1 MTTTTALLALNSP
14 YPFWQL
20 SDRHAGQLQS
30 AFPDVRFR
38 VAHEHDI
45 PVEIRTADVYF
56 GWSFATEWLNA
67 PSRLRWTATPSAGID
82 HWPVA
87 ALDAAG
93 VTVTRGYG
101 YHGRPMAEHAIG
113 LLLGFSRG
121 LFTSAR
127 LQTRSTWWKDDLASS
142 FFDLYGETLTI
153 VGCGSVGLRL
163 AEVAQ
168 AVGMHVIGVR
178 RRPPR
183 SEPGGI
189 EWVPAHRVGEALPRS
204 RVVVNLLP
212 ATAETHGFFDEGA
225 FKTCRPGTVF
235 INLGRAST
243 VDHDALLDA
252 LDQGPLAGAALD
264 VQPRKPPTLDD
275 PLRHHP
281 RIVLTPKS
289 AVFSHTYMDEAVAF
303 FVDNLRHFVAGQP
316 LNGAV
321 TPTHGGT
328 HDPH

>member
-1 MTTTTALLALNSP
+1 MTTTALVALNSP

-20 SDRHAGQLQS
+20 SDRHAGQLRS
-30 AFPDVRFR
+30 AFPDVRFLLAQEQD
-38 VAHEHDI
+38 V

-56 GWSFATEWLNA
+56 GWSFDAEWLNSS
-67 PSRLRWTATPSAGID
+67 PRLHWTATPSAGID
-82 HWPVA
+82 HWPVTT
-87 ALDAAG
+87 LDTAG
-93 VTVTRGYG
+93 ITLTRGYG

-121 LFTSAR
+121 LFTSTR
-127 LQTRSTWWKDDLASS
+127 LQTRSVWWKDELADS

-153 VGCGSVGLRL
+153 VGCGSVGIRL
-163 AEVAQ
+163 AEVAR
-168 AVGMHVIGVR
+168 AFGMHVIGVR
-178 RRPPR
+178 RNPTQT
-183 SEPGGI
+183 EPGGI
-189 EWVPAHRVGEALPRS
+189 EWVPTHRVREALPRS
-204 RVVVNLLP
+204 RAVVNLLP
-212 ATAETHGFFDEGA
+212 ATDETRGFFDEST
-225 FKTCRPGTVF
+225 FKACRPGTVF

-243 VDHDALLDA
+243 VDHHALLGA
-252 LDQGPLAGAALD
+252 LDQGPLVGAALD
-264 VQPRKPPTLDD
+264 VQPRKPPALDD

-289 AVFSHTYMDEAVAF
+289 AVFSHAYMDEAVAF
-303 FVDNLRHFVAGQP
+303 FIDNLRLFLAGQP

>member
-1 MTTTTALLALNSP
+1 MTTTALVALNSP
-14 YPFWQL
+14 YSFCQL
-20 SDRHAGQLQS
+20 SDRHAGQLRS
-30 AFPDVRFR
+30 AFPDVRFMLAR
-38 VAHEHDI
+38 ENDSLVG
-45 PVEIRTADVYF
+45 IRSADVYF
-56 GWSFATEWLNA
+56 GWSFDAEWLSA
-67 PSRLRWTATPSAGID
+67 SSRLRWTATPSAGVD

-93 VTVTRGYG
+93 ITLTRGYG

-121 LFTSAR
+121 LFTSTR
-127 LQTRSTWWKDDLASS
+127 LQTRSVWWKDDLADS

-153 VGCGSVGLRL
+153 VGCGSVGVRL

-168 AVGMHVIGVR
+168 SLGMHVIGVR
-178 RRPPR
+178 RSPPR

-189 EWVPAHRVGEALPRS
+189 EWLPADRLLEALPRS
-204 RVVVNLLP
+204 RAVVNLLP
-212 ATAETHGFFDEGA
+212 ATAETHGFFDEST
-225 FKTCRPGTVF
+225 FKACRPGTVF

-243 VDHDALLDA
+243 VDHDALRGA
-252 LDQGPLAGAALD
+252 LDQGLLAGAALD
-264 VQPRKPPTLDD
+264 VQPRKPPSLDD

-289 AVFSHTYMDEAVAF
+289 AVFSHAYMDQAVAF
-303 FVDNLRHFVAGQP
+303 FVDNLRLFLAGQP

-328 HDPH
+328 HAPH

>member
-1 MTTTTALLALNSP
+1 MTTTALVALNSS
-14 YPFWQL
+14 YAFWQL
-20 SDRHAGQLQS
+20 SDRHAEQLRS
-30 AFPDVRFR
+30 AFPDVRFL
-38 VAHEHDI
+38 VAHEHDF

-56 GWSFATEWLNA
+56 GWSFDRAWLDTS
-67 PSRLRWTATPSAGID
+67 PRLRWAATPSAGVD

-93 VTVTRGYG
+93 ITLTRGYG

-127 LQTRSTWWKDDLASS
+127 LQTRSAWWKDDLADS
-142 FFDLYGETLTI
+142 FFDLCGETLMI
-153 VGCGSVGLRL
+153 VGCGAVGIRL

-168 AVGMHVIGVR
+168 AFGMHVIGVR
-178 RRPPR
+178 RGPPR
-183 SEPGGI
+183 YEHGGI
-189 EWVPAHRVGEALPRS
+189 EWVPAHRVREALPRS
-204 RVVVNLLP
+204 RAVVNLLP
-212 ATAETHGFFDEGA
+212 ATDATHGFFNEST
-225 FKTCRPGTVF
+225 FKACRPGTVF

-243 VDHDALLDA
+243 VDHDALLAA
-252 LDQGPLAGAALD
+252 LDQGRLAGAALD
-264 VQPRKPPTLDD
+264 VQPRKPPALDD

-281 RIVLTPKS
+281 QIVLTPKS
-289 AVFSHTYMDEAVAF
+289 AVFSHAYMDQAVAF
-303 FVDNLRHFVAGQP
+303 FVDNLRLFLADQP

-321 TPTHGGT
+321 TPSKGGT

>member
-20 SDRHAGQLQS
+20 SDRHAGQLQA

-38 VAHEHDI
+38 VAPERDI
-45 PVEIRTADVYF
+45 PDEIRTADVYF
-56 GWSFATEWLNA
+56 GWSFGREWLNA
-67 PSRLRWTATPSAGID
+67 SPRLRWTATPSAGVD

-121 LFTSAR
+121 LFTSTR
-127 LQTRSTWWKDDLASS
+127 LQTRSAWWKDDLASS

-178 RRPPR
+178 RSPPH

-189 EWVPAHRVGEALPRS
+189 EWVPAHRVDEALPRS
-204 RVVVNLLP
+204 RAVVNLLP
-212 ATAETHGFFDEGA
+212 ATAATHGFFDESA
-225 FKTCRPGTVF
+225 FKACRPGTVF

-264 VQPRKPPTLDD
+264 VQPRKPPALDD

-303 FVDNLRHFVAGQP
+303 FIDNLRRFVAGQP

>member
-1 MTTTTALLALNSP
+1 MLARENDSLV
-14 YPFWQL
+14 
-20 SDRHAGQLQS
+20 G
-30 AFPDVRFR
+30 
-38 VAHEHDI
+38 
-45 PVEIRTADVYF
+45 IRSADVYF
-56 GWSFATEWLNA
+56 GWSFDAEWLSA
-67 PSRLRWTATPSAGID
+67 SSRLRWTATPSAGVD

-93 VTVTRGYG
+93 ITLTRGYG

-121 LFTSAR
+121 LFTSTR
-127 LQTRSTWWKDDLASS
+127 LQTRSVWWKDDLADS

-153 VGCGSVGLRL
+153 VGCGSVGVRL

-168 AVGMHVIGVR
+168 SLGMHVIGVR
-178 RRPPR
+178 RSPPR

-189 EWVPAHRVGEALPRS
+189 EWLPADRLLEALPRS
-204 RVVVNLLP
+204 RAVVNLLP
-212 ATAETHGFFDEGA
+212 ATAETHGFFDEST
-225 FKTCRPGTVF
+225 FKACRPGTVF

-243 VDHDALLDA
+243 VDHDALRGA
-252 LDQGPLAGAALD
+252 LDQGLLAGAALD
-264 VQPRKPPTLDD
+264 VQPRKPPSLDD

-289 AVFSHTYMDEAVAF
+289 AVFSHAYMDQAVAF
-303 FVDNLRHFVAGQP
+303 FVDNLRLFLAGQP

-328 HDPH
+328 HAPH

>member
-14 YPFWQL
+14 YSFWQL

-56 GWSFATEWLNA
+56 GWSFGRDWLNA
-67 PSRLRWTATPSAGID
+67 SPRLRWTATPSAGVD

-127 LQTRSTWWKDDLASS
+127 LQTRSAWWKDDLASS

-178 RRPPR
+178 RSPPR

-189 EWVPAHRVGEALPRS
+189 EWVPAHRVDEALPRS
-204 RVVVNLLP
+204 RAVVNLLP
-212 ATAETHGFFDEGA
+212 ATAETHSFFDKSA
-225 FKTCRPGTVF
+225 FKACRPGTIF

-252 LDQGPLAGAALD
+252 LDRGPLAGAALD
-264 VQPRKPPTLDD
+264 VQPRKPPALDD

-289 AVFSHTYMDEAVAF
+289 AVFSHTYMDEAIAF
-303 FVDNLRHFVAGQP
+303 FVDNLRRFVAGQP
-316 LNGAV
+316 LNGAI

>member
-1 MTTTTALLALNSP
+1 MTTTALVALNSP

-20 SDRHAGQLQS
+20 SDRHAEQLRS
-30 AFPDVRFR
+30 AFPDVRFL
-38 VAHEHDI
+38 VAHEHGV

-56 GWSFATEWLNA
+56 GWSFDRDWLDA
-67 PSRLRWTATPSAGID
+67 SPRLRWTATPSAGVD

-93 VTVTRGYG
+93 VTLTRGYG

-127 LQTRSTWWKDDLASS
+127 LQTRSVWWKDDLAAS
-142 FFDLYGETLTI
+142 FFDLHGETLTI
-153 VGCGSVGLRL
+153 VGCGSVGIRL

-168 AVGMHVIGVR
+168 ALGMHVIGVR
-178 RRPPR
+178 RSPPP
-183 SEPGGI
+183 SELGGI
-189 EWVPAHRVGEALPRS
+189 EWVPRHRVREALPRS
-204 RVVVNLLP
+204 RAVVNLLP
-212 ATAETHGFFDEGA
+212 ATGETHGFFDEST
-225 FKTCRPGTVF
+225 FKACRPGTVF

-252 LDQGPLAGAALD
+252 LDTGPLAGAALD
-264 VQPRKPPTLDD
+264 VQPSKPPALDD

-289 AVFSHTYMDEAVAF
+289 AVFSHAYMDRAIAF
-303 FVDNLRHFVAGQP
+303 FRDNLRRFLTGQP

-321 TPTHGGT
+321 TPTHGGPYDF
-328 HDPH
+328 H

>member
-1 MTTTTALLALNSP
+1 MTTTALISLNSP
-14 YPFWQL
+14 YTFWQL
-20 SDRHAGQLQS
+20 SDRQAEQLRS

-38 VAHEHDI
+38 LAEEHNVA
-45 PVEIRTADVYF
+45 VEIRAADVYF
-56 GWSFATEWLNA
+56 GWAFDADWLTA
-67 PSRLRWTATPSAGID
+67 PTRLRWTATPSAGVD

-93 VTVTRGYG
+93 VMVSRGYG
-101 YHGRPMAEHAIG
+101 YHGQPMAEHAIG

-121 LFTSAR
+121 LFESSR
-127 LQTRSTWWKDDLASS
+127 LQTRSVWWKDDLASS
-142 FFDLYGETLTI
+142 FFDLYGQTLTI
-153 VGCGSVGLRL
+153 VGCGSVGVHV

-168 AVGMHVIGVR
+168 AFGMHVIGVR

-189 EWVPAHRVGEALPRS
+189 EWVPADRVREALMRS
-204 RVVVNLLP
+204 RAVINLLP
-212 ATAETHGFFDEGA
+212 ATDETAGFFDQTAFEACGPGA
-225 FKTCRPGTVF
+225 IFL
-235 INLGRAST
+235 NLGRANT

-252 LDQGPLAGAALD
+252 LDTGPLVGAALD
-264 VQPRKPPTLDD
+264 VQPSKPPALDD

-289 AVFSHTYMDEAVAF
+289 AVFSHAYMDRAVAF
-303 FVDNLRHFVAGQP
+303 FRDNLQRFLTGQP

-321 TPTHGGT
+321 APIHGGPYDS
-328 HDPH
+328 H